1 MVPITLLTAQKLA
14 DLLTAATAIETEVSS
29 LSADNG
35 VSLPI
40 LPASQVYV
48 SSSPVTMAELL
59 EELAYP
65 RVSVFSSKLTNSQVE
80 KFRSLSGTVAVTAEI
95 VATADLVSDLD
106 LWIHYYAE
114 AVSNILRRNSGDWGD
129 GVFFSGAYEIDVQP
143 PRTGAGGYIQIAH
156 VNCSAGVSRN

>member
-1 MVPITLLTAQKLA
+1 MLPITLLAAQKMA
-14 DLLTAATAIETEVSS
+14 DLLTAAAAIETEVNS

-35 VSLPI
+35 VTLPI

-65 RVSVFSSKLTNSQVE
+65 RVSVFSSKLVNSQVE
-80 KFRSLSGTVAVTAEI
+80 KFRSLSGTVAITAEI

-129 GVFFSGAYEIDVQP
+129 GVFFPGAYEIGVQP
-143 PRTGAGGYIQIAH
+143 PRAGAGGYIQIAH